1 MSRLAMAPTIPH
13 MAWDWD
19 EGGDFHCLKKRS
31 SPRPGDRGETIQAAC
46 SWPHVALKARERREP
61 EPMRIVR
68 RARMPAQRNGA
79 QRGCGKFDGAR
90 RTFSRTRHAMAA
102 RRATADHRAK
112 MAAEGAT

>member
-1 MSRLAMAPTIPH
+1 MGTTLRLAMAPTIPH
-13 MAWDWD
+13 MPS
-19 EGGDFHCLKKRS
+19 LSQKNS
-31 SPRPGDRGETIQAAC
+31 PPRPGDRGERSQAAC

-68 RARMPAQRNGA
+68 RAPKPGQRNGA
-79 QRGCGKFDGAR
+79 QRGCGKVDGER
-90 RTFSRTRHAMAA
+90 RTSSRARHAMAA